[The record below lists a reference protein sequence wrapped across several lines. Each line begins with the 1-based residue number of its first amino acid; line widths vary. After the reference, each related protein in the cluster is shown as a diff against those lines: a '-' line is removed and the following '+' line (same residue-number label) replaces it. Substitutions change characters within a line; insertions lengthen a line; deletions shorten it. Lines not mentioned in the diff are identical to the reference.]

1 MIRKGNECH
10 TINNAIFLN
19 KQADKS
25 RKSHNEKFTLSTA
38 NFRTVGFPPSIDTN
52 TASSGKFLF
61 TSANIN
67 FSSKLITRF
76 EKTAKEFASD
86 AQIHKNYSQNCKHI
100 HYSSFWRNKL
110 TTEVSNLICHV
121 AKVKAARSAL
131 SMADVIHFF

>member
-10 TINNAIFLN
+10 TINNTIFLN

-25 RKSHNEKFTLSTA
+25 RKSHNERFTLSTA
-38 NFRTVGFPPSIDTN
+38 NFRTVGFSPSIDTN
-52 TASSGKFLF
+52 TASSSKFLF

-86 AQIHKNYSQNCKHI
+86 AQIHKNYSQNCKYI

-110 TTEVSNLICHV
+110 TKWAISFVT
-121 AKVKAARSAL
+121 
-131 SMADVIHFF
+131 